1 MSMKEE
7 IKKLE
12 IKKESL
18 EQELATYES
27 DFRIIS
33 GMKEEFSKIYVICE
47 NSNYA
52 LQCFNDSM
60 NKTYEIKDNIK
71 IDSFEKLF
79 NFAEDKINK
88 TSQVNTTNNTLMDEI
103 SNYLPRFDSDLE
115 IIGNKVS
122 DLKHSITS
130 TINAI
135 DSLRN
140 YGGQ

>member
-1 MSMKEE
+1 MS
-7 IKKLE
+7 
-12 IKKESL
+12 
-18 EQELATYES
+18 
-27 DFRIIS
+27 
-33 GMKEEFSKIYVICE
+33 MKEEFSKIYVICE